1 MLVVVVLL
9 VTVLLR
15 VAIVTAVVYLLL
27 PQGALCP
34 HCNLEMVAIRN
45 RVLDRLVPVLQRR
58 WCLEC
63 GWNGVVRR
71 VRVTGARGSGL
82 GARDRLPAPRPPSPG
97 PRSVIRRAAR
107 SEKK

>member
-9 VTVLLR
+9 ATVLLR

-27 PQGALCP
+27 PQGSLCP
-34 HCNLEMVAIRN
+34 HCNLEMVAVRN
-45 RVLDRLVPVLQRR
+45 RVLDQLVPVLQRR

-71 VRVTGARGSGL
+71 VRSAHARTPK
-82 GARDRLPAPRPPSPG
+82 RPRAPRPT
-97 PRSVIRRAAR
+97 PR
-107 SEKK
+107 